1 MRHEPLLIILS
12 RRTGNKER
20 HRPKSMFRPLS
31 ARALADAFV
40 TFALK
45 PDGTIEQMKM
55 AAVSR
60 LADFS
65 FDWYL
70 LFTPVSK
77 KSDQSCATRVPTA
90 SSSKS

>member
-40 TFALK
+40 TVVLK

-55 AAVSR
+55 AAVSL

-77 KSDQSCATRVPTA
+77 KSDQSCVTQVPTA

>member
-1 MRHEPLLIILS
+1 
-12 RRTGNKER
+12 
-20 HRPKSMFRPLS
+20 
-31 ARALADAFV
+31 V

-55 AAVSR
+55 AAVSL

-77 KSDQSCATRVPTA
+77 KSDQTGATRVPTA
-90 SSSKS
+90 SSSES

>member
-1 MRHEPLLIILS
+1 
-12 RRTGNKER
+12 
-20 HRPKSMFRPLS
+20 
-31 ARALADAFV
+31 
-40 TFALK
+40 
-45 PDGTIEQMKM
+45 M

-77 KSDQSCATRVPTA
+77 KSDQGCATRVATA
-90 SSSKS
+90 SNWKS